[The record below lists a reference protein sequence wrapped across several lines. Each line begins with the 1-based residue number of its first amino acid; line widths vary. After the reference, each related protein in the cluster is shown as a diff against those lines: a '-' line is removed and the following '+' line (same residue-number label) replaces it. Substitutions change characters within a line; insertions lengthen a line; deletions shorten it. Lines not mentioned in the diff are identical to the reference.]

1 MSNAEQVAHWDGAEG
16 AHWAEEQDRYDRMN
30 LRFGDRIIDA
40 VKAQPGEH
48 ILDVGCGN
56 GALSLALAQRVVPTG
71 SVTGLDI
78 SGPMLATATRRA
90 GQAGIEIVSFT
101 SGDAQAHPLEESRF
115 DAVVSRFGVMFFGDP
130 LSAFSNLARGL
141 RTGGRVVFAC
151 WRDLLENEWLTV
163 PVLAALAHVPMPQLG
178 TPGAP
183 GPFSLADAAQV
194 RALLDGATSTT
205 SPSRRWPSRCVWAP
219 MLRTPLPSR
228 NALRWRR
235 RSWLASLMT
244 QRQQRGK
251 PSPMRSCPSPHPTV
265 SCCTARRG
273 W

>member
-219 MLRTPLPSR
+219 MLRTPLPS
-228 NALRWRR
+228 
-235 RSWLASLMT
+235 
-244 QRQQRGK
+244 
-251 PSPMRSCPSPHPTV
+251 
-265 SCCTARRG
+265 
-273 W
+273 